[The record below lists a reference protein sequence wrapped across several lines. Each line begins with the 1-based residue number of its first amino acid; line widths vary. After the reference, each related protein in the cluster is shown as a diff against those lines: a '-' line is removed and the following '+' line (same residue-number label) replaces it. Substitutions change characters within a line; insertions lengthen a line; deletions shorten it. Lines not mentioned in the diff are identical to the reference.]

1 MKRREFIA
9 GLGGVVAWPL
19 AALAQ
24 QPDHLV
30 RIGFLAGA
38 GAAQDYFE
46 PRLSAFRHTLAER
59 GWAEGRNLRID
70 YRFAGGDRDLLR
82 KYATEL
88 VGLQPNV
95 VLAVGSGSVASLKQS
110 SRTVPIVFT
119 EVIDPVGGGL
129 VESLARP
136 GGNAT
141 GFLPY
146 EYGFAGKWLEL
157 LKQIAPRITRAAVL
171 RDPDQFAGVAQFAV
185 IQAVAPSLR
194 MELTPIDVRDATRTE
209 RSVAAFARGGNGGLV
224 VLTSFA
230 AVTHL
235 EAIVSL
241 AARLRLPAVYSARD
255 FIAGGG
261 LLSYAPDLID
271 QFRLAADYADRILK
285 GEKPADLPVQQVT
298 KMQLSINL
306 KTAKALGLEIPPSIL
321 AIADEVIE

>member
-1 MKRREFIA
+1 
-9 GLGGVVAWPL
+9 L
-19 AALAQ
+19 AAVGAGAAARAFGA
-24 QPDHLV
+24 H
-30 RIGFLAGA
+30 RIFFGA

-46 PRLSAFRHTLAER
+46 PRRQTLAER

-82 KYATEL
+82 KYAAEL

-95 VLAVGSGSVASLKQS
+95 VLAAGSGSVASLKQS

-129 VESLARP
+129 VDSLARP

-157 LKQIAPRITRAAVL
+157 LKQIAPRVTRAAVL

-194 MELTPIDVRDATRTE
+194 MELTPIDVRDAATTE
-209 RSVAAFARGGNGGLV
+209 RSAAAFARSGNGGFI
-224 VLTSFA
+224 VLAS
-230 AVTHL
+230 
-235 EAIVSL
+235 
-241 AARLRLPAVYSARD
+241 RR
-255 FIAGGG
+255 
-261 LLSYAPDLID
+261 
-271 QFRLAADYADRILK
+271 
-285 GEKPADLPVQQVT
+285 
-298 KMQLSINL
+298 
-306 KTAKALGLEIPPSIL
+306 
-321 AIADEVIE
+321 